1 MASIS
6 ILSETPVTAGKRI
19 DFEWNGCACILC
31 IPDVPSADKKWIWR
45 AEFYSAFDN
54 CDAALVEKGY
64 YRAYVKLSDM
74 FGSPEAVEKM
84 KLFHD
89 FLVEEYGLNKK
100 AVIAGISRGGLYSV
114 NYAAKYPEDVS
125 ALYLDAPVLNIL
137 SWPFGFGSAA
147 GSEKNKSLALEQLHL
162 TGAELLSYRGSPI
175 DKVEKVAKD
184 GIPICFVCGGKDV
197 DVPFAENTEIF
208 MKRFK
213 ALGGVCELHFK
224 PECAHHPHG
233 LEDPTPIIDFI
244 EKYGR

>member
-1 MASIS
+1 MADIK
-6 ILSETPVTAGKRI
+6 ILTETPVTAGKRI
-19 DFEWNGCACILC
+19 DFEWNGYSCIVC
-31 IPDVPSADKKWIWR
+31 IPDNPCAEKRWVWR
-45 AEFYSAFDN
+45 AEFYGAFDTY
-54 CDAALVEKGY
+54 DSMMVEKGY
-64 YRAYVKLSDM
+64 YRAYIKLSNM
-74 FGSPEAVEKM
+74 FGCPEAVDKM

-89 FLVEEYGLNKK
+89 FLVKEYGLYEK
-100 AVIAGISRGGLYSV
+100 AILVGVSRGGLYSV

-137 SWPFGFGSAA
+137 SWPFSLGCARGSAA
-147 GSEKNKSLALEQLHL
+147 DQALALEQLHL
-162 TGAELLSYRGSPI
+162 TRAQLLSYRGNPI

-184 GIPICFVCGGKDV
+184 GIPICFVCGGKDE

-208 MKRFK
+208 MERFK
-213 ALGGVCELHFK
+213 SFGGVCELHLK